1 MRTLQPTPPGVDPA
15 LVPLL
20 GLAGEAG
27 SVVSAYKK
35 GLRDAPAKRLTKAE
49 LREELGDLLWYMAAV
64 ARQWDLDLEDIA
76 AASLAKITDR
86 WRPTPA
92 HLIRFDDGYPS
103 AEQLPR
109 HAKFTFSL
117 EPDGPDRTVLILR
130 RNGARVGDPLTDASH
145 IEDSYRF
152 HDIFHLAYVAVLG
165 WSPVMRALLGCKR
178 RSRPNIDEAE
188 DGGRAIAIEEGVSA
202 LVFTYAARHNY
213 LDGVQHVDQE
223 LLDTIG
229 SMVAH
234 LEVGAHRSA
243 DWELAILIGYRAWRH
258 LRDGGGGTVELNMEA
273 QTLTVVLWM
282 GIAAEVACQLD
293 FST

>member
-1 MRTLQPTPPGVDPA
+1 MEFRQYQQAALKTLQPTPRGTDPA

-27 SVVSAYKK
+27 SVLSAYKK
-35 GLRDAPAKRLTKAE
+35 GLRDAPAGRLTKAE
-49 LREELGDLLWYMAAV
+49 LREELGDLLWYLAV
-64 ARQWDLDLEDIA
+64 VASQWELDLEDVA
-76 AASLAKITDR
+76 AANLSKIADR
-86 WRPTPA
+86 WRPTPSP
-92 HLIRFDDGYPS
+92 LIPFDEGYPP

-109 HAKFTFSL
+109 YGVFTFSL
-117 EPDGPDRTVLILR
+117 EEGSKGRMVLVLR
-130 RNGARVGDPLTDASH
+130 RDNHRVGDPLTDASH

-178 RSRPNIDEAE
+178 RSRPDIDEAE

-202 LVFTYAARHNY
+202 LVFAYAARHDY
-213 LDGVQHVDQE
+213 LNGVERLDQE

-234 LEVGAHRSA
+234 LEVSSHRAA
-243 DWELAILIGYRAWRH
+243 DWERAILAGYRAWRC
-258 LRDGGGGTVELNMEA
+258 LRSNGGGTVELSMEH
-273 QTLTVVLWM
+273 QTLTV
-282 GIAAEVACQLD
+282 
-293 FST
+293 T

>member
-1 MRTLQPTPPGVDPA
+1 MEFRQYQEAALKTLQPTPPGVDPA

-27 SVVSAYKK
+27 SVLSAYKK
-35 GLRDAPAKRLTKAE
+35 GLRDGPAGRLTKAD
-49 LREELGDLLWYMAAV
+49 LREELGDLLWYVAV
-64 ARQWDLDLEDIA
+64 VASQWELDLEDVA
-76 AASLAKITDR
+76 AANLSKIADR

-92 HLIRFDDGYPS
+92 ALIPFDDGYPPG
-103 AEQLPR
+103 EQLPR
-109 HAKFTFSL
+109 HAVFTFSL
-117 EPDGPDRTVLILR
+117 EEGRKGRTVLVLR
-130 RNGARVGDPLTDASH
+130 RDGHRVGDPLTDASH

-178 RSRPNIDEAE
+178 RSRPDIDEAE

-202 LVFTYAARHNY
+202 LVFAYAASHDY
-213 LDGVQHVDQE
+213 LDGVKHVDQE

-234 LEVGAHRSA
+234 LEVSAHRAA
-243 DWELAILIGYRAWRH
+243 DWERAIFAGYGAWRR
-258 LRDGGGGTVELNMEA
+258 LRNNGGGTVELNMEQ
-273 QTLTVVLWM
+273 QTLTV
-282 GIAAEVACQLD
+282 A
-293 FST
+293 

>member
-1 MRTLQPTPPGVDPA
+1 MEFQQYQGAALKTLQSAPPGVDPA

-20 GLAGEAG
+20 GLADKAG
-27 SVVSAYKK
+27 SVMAAYKK
-35 GLRDAPAKRLTKAE
+35 GLRSETARRLMKPE
-49 LREELGDLLWYMAAV
+49 LREELGDLLWYIAV
-64 ARQWDLDLEDIA
+64 AARQWDLDLDDIA
-76 AASLAKITDR
+76 VASLTKITDR

-92 HLIRFDDGYPS
+92 DFIRFDEDYPL

-109 HAKFTFSL
+109 RAEFTFTL
-117 EPDGPDRTVLILR
+117 EPDDRKGTVLVLR
-130 RNGARVGDPLTDASH
+130 RDGTRVGDPLTDASH

-178 RSRPNIDEAE
+178 RSRPDIDDAE

-202 LVFTYAARHNY
+202 LVFAYAARHNY

-223 LLDTIG
+223 LLDTIS

-234 LEVGAHRSA
+234 LEVSAHRSA
-243 DWELAILIGYRAWRH
+243 DWECAILTGYGAWRH
-258 LRDGGGGTVELNMEA
+258 LRESSGGTVELNMEQ
-273 QTLTVVLWM
+273 QTLAVV
-282 GIAAEVACQLD
+282 
-293 FST
+293 